1 MSQILVTGAAGFIG
15 SHLVDRLLTAG
26 HRVTGV
32 DNFDDFYAADV
43 KRANLTDARQQP
55 GFELIEADIRDK
67 DRMRA
72 LWKSRRFDTVCHLAA
87 RAGVRP
93 SLERPELYW
102 EVNTNATLGL
112 LELARQIGIERFIF
126 ASSSSVY
133 GDRPGHAGALPE
145 PFREDMP
152 ADRPVSPYAA
162 SKRAA
167 EHLCHAYHHLYKF
180 PVTCLRF
187 FTVYGPRN
195 RPDLAIAK
203 FTRRI
208 DAGEP
213 IEMFGDGSTLRD
225 YTYINDIINGVVAA
239 IQRCRGFEVYNLGNS
254 HPTQLSRLI
263 AVIEQALEKKAKIVP
278 APLQPGDV
286 SVTYADVSKAR
297 AQLGF
302 EPSTPIEEGIRR
314 YVEWYRQHG
323 LGFRVQVPDP
333 PWPGSL

>member
-15 SHLVDRLLTAG
+15 SHLVDRLLLAG

-43 KRANLTDARQQP
+43 KRGNLAEAQQHAA
-55 GFELIEADIRDK
+55 FELVEADIRD
-67 DRMRA
+67 RA
-72 LWKSRRFDTVCHLAA
+72 RLRDLWAARRFDTVCHLAA

-93 SLERPELYW
+93 SLERPDLYW

-112 LELARQIGIERFIF
+112 LELARQIGVERFIF

-133 GDRPGHAGALPE
+133 GDRPGRPGALPE
-145 PFREDMP
+145 AFREDLP

-180 PVTCLRF
+180 PLTCLRF

-208 DAGEP
+208 EAGEP

-225 YTYINDIINGVVAA
+225 YTYIDDIITGVVAS
-239 IQRCRGFEVYNLGNS
+239 IERCRGFEVYNLGNS

-263 AVIEQALEKKAKIVP
+263 AVIEQALGKKAKITT

-286 SVTYADVSKAR
+286 TVTYADVSKAR
-297 AQLGF
+297 AALGF

-314 YVEWYRQHG
+314 YIEWYRAKGSRHG
-323 LGFRVQVPDP
+323 GQAGFRVQ
-333 PWPGSL
+333 GSG